1 MNDDPPA
8 RDPRFGD
15 HPSVVR
21 YARTNLDVRLL
32 KVLAA
37 AEHVILYVVSA
48 VLLAIAGGIVI
59 MLFAMVVRGGVG
71 WTEKVVVVIEDLLLV
86 LIVLEIFA
94 TVLTHLEGGRLR
106 LEPFIIVGVIA
117 VVRHIMSV
125 VVRLTVSMTAAESRE
140 QFTEMAVYAGVAFL
154 LTVALA
160 LARWSQWKVQRDPD
174 PELGPVQGDEAG

>member
-1 MNDDPPA
+1 MNDGSPA
-8 RDPRFGD
+8 RDQRYGD
-15 HPSVVR
+15 HPLVIR
-21 YARTNLDVRLL
+21 GARTKLDVRLL
-32 KVLAA
+32 KALAA
-37 AEHVILYVVSA
+37 AERVILYVVSA
-48 VLLAIAGGIVI
+48 ALLAIAGGIVI
-59 MLFAMVVRGGVG
+59 MLFVMVVSGGER

-106 LEPFIIVGVIA
+106 LEPFIIVGIIA

-154 LTVALA
+154 LTAALA
-160 LARWSQWKVQRDPD
+160 LARWSQSRIQRRP
-174 PELGPVQGDEAG
+174 